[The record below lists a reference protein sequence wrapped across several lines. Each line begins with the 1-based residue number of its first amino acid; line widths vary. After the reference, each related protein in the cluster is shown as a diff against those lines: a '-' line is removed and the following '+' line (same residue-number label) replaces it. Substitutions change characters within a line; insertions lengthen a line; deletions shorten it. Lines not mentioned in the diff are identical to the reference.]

1 MGLERSHNLSM
12 GLPGGAR
19 GKESTCQDRKPKR
32 YGFDP
37 WVREIPW
44 SRKWKPTTVFLPRK
58 SHGQRSLAGYCPWGC
73 EESDTPERTHTGIH
87 GNFLIH
93 KTVL

>member
-44 SRKWKPTTVFLPRK
+44 SRKWKPTTVFLPGK
-58 SHGQRSLAGYCPWGC
+58 SHGQRSLRVRK
-73 EESDTPERTHTGIH
+73 ELEMTKQLNTHTH
-87 GNFLIH
+87 TH
-93 KTVL
+93 KLKSPTL